1 MLNTILT
8 KIIGTKNERELKAI
22 RPLVQKVGDFE
33 PSIRP
38 LSDEQLRAK
47 TQEFRRRLQP
57 ASEGGGG
64 QSLDD
69 LLPEAFAV
77 VREAGRRTLN
87 MRHFDVQLIGGYALH
102 KGTISE
108 MKTGEGKTLVATLPA
123 YLNALGGQG
132 VHIVTVNDYLAKRDS
147 EWMGRI
153 FRFLGLTV
161 GVIQHHLSDSE
172 RQVAYGSDITYG
184 TNNEFGFDYL
194 RDNMKFDLGSYV
206 QRGHNFAIVDE
217 VDSILIDEARTPLI
231 ISGPAE
237 ESTDK
242 YYRINAVIPK
252 LKPGARITGDKKA
265 EERAELE
272 KTGDYIVDE
281 KAKTVTLTE
290 GGMAHVEKL
299 LGVQNLWDPSN
310 MDVLH
315 HVNQALRAHSLFQ
328 RDVDYVVNDGQ
339 VVIVDEFTGR
349 LMPGRRWSDGLHQAV
364 EAKEKVKIERENQTL
379 ATITFQN
386 YFRMY
391 KKLAGM
397 TGTAETEAAEFDKIY
412 KLEVLVIPTNRAL
425 IRVENPDVVYRTERE
440 KFSAVVEEIKQ
451 LHESGRPVLVG
462 TISIEKSEHLS
473 SLLKKEGIR
482 HVVLNAKYHERE
494 AEIVAQAGR
503 FGAVTIATNMAGRGT
518 DIILGGVSDNRVKAI
533 LLEKEL
539 DPDTAPAEEKA
550 AALQQAVDEM
560 ARDYQ
565 KELAERQLTREQR
578 RTTAKRYVGL
588 LAAFTEDHPSVL
600 AVEALAAELPGLRA
614 YLDVTR
620 GLTRPAKAKIA
631 RSFYPQG
638 EEPVDFLDAH
648 PLKADIERLA
658 ATPEIERIEAFLA
671 SFEREHVVALG
682 GLHILG
688 TERHEARRIDNQL
701 RGRAGRQGDAGSS
714 RFYLSLEDDLMRIF
728 GSDRISGL
736 MLRLGMEEGVPIE
749 HKMVTK
755 SIERAQKQVE
765 AQNFGVR
772 KHLLEYDDVM
782 NKQREAIYGLRR
794 LILEGRQNREYIMGL
809 AREVLDWYLENYAPE
824 NQDPERWALETL
836 QGALKENFGLEASL
850 DELRDMGRADMAEK
864 FLERV
869 REAYDEKER
878 QVGAELMAFHQRMI
892 MLQIVDAQWKDH
904 LYALD
909 HLKEGI
915 GLRGYG
921 QRDPLV
927 EYKKE
932 SYEMFRALTNRI
944 DEEILRWILLYQPVV
959 APAEPELPVEAPPPA
974 AREPRPRR
982 PLLRPPAAAAAG
994 GLAEAGLGGGD
1005 LGMATRGMPRN
1016 LTFNDPSEA
1025 LSGAGARSVFGG
1037 AEPREAHGGNDAEV
1051 QTVRREGKKVGRN
1064 DPCPCGSG
1072 KKYKKCHGAA

>member
-22 RPLVQKVGDFE
+22 RPLVQRVGALE
-33 PSIRP
+33 PALLP
-38 LSDEQLRAK
+38 LTDEQLRAR
-47 TQEFRRRLQP
+47 TEEFRRRLKP
-57 ASEGGGG
+57 TAEGGGG
-64 QSLDD
+64 EGLDD

-77 VREAGRRTLN
+77 VREAGRRVLN

-123 YLNALGGQG
+123 YLNALEGKG
-132 VHIVTVNDYLAKRDS
+132 VHVVTVNDYLAKRDS

-153 FRFLGLTV
+153 FRFLGLSV
-161 GVIQHHLSDSE
+161 GVIQHHLSDQE
-172 RQVAYGSDITYG
+172 RQVAYNADITYG

-206 QRGHNFAIVDE
+206 QRGHHFAIVDE

-242 YYRINAVIPK
+242 YYRINAIVPK

-290 GGMAHVEKL
+290 MGMAHVEKL

-412 KLEVLVIPTNRAL
+412 KLEVLVIPTNRGL
-425 IRVENPDVVYRTERE
+425 IRVENADVVFRTERE
-440 KFSAVVEEIKQ
+440 KFDAVVQEIKD
-451 LHESGRPVLVG
+451 LHQSGRPVLVG

-473 SLLKKEGIR
+473 TLLKKEGVK

-533 LLEKEL
+533 LLEKER
-539 DPDTAPAEEKA
+539 DPESASPEEKA
-550 AALQQAVDEM
+550 AALQQASDEM
-560 ARDYQ
+560 ARDY
-565 KELAERQLTREQR
+565 KKALAERKMSPEER

-588 LAAFTEDHPSVL
+588 LAALTADHPSVQAVEGL
-600 AVEALAAELPGLRA
+600 AVDLPTVRS
-614 YLDVTR
+614 YLEVTR
-620 GLTRPAKAKIA
+620 TLTRPAKAKIA
-631 RSFYPQG
+631 HSFYPQG
-638 EEPVDFLDAH
+638 EEPVDFLDGH
-648 PLKADIERLA
+648 PLKGDIERLA
-658 ATPEIERIEAFLA
+658 QTPEIEKIEAFLEGN
-671 SFEREHVVALG
+671 ERERVVALG

-701 RGRAGRQGDAGSS
+701 RGRAGRQGDPGSS

-749 HKMVTK
+749 HGMVTK
-755 SIERAQKQVE
+755 SIERAQRQVE

-794 LILEGRQNREYIMGL
+794 MILEGRQNREYVLKL
-809 AREVLDWYLENYAPE
+809 ASEVLDWYLENYAPE
-824 NQDPERWALETL
+824 NQDPEQWSLESL
-836 QGALKENFGLEASL
+836 QGALKENYGFEVSL
-850 DELRDMGRADMAEK
+850 DELRAMGRAEMAEK
-864 FLERV
+864 FLER
-869 REAYDEKER
+869 ATATYDDKER
-878 QVGAELMAFHQRMI
+878 QIGADLMAFHQRMI
-892 MLQIVDAQWKDH
+892 MLQIVDTQWKDH

-944 DEEILRWILLYQPVV
+944 DEEILRWMFLYQPVV
-959 APAEPELPVEAPPPA
+959 VPPEEQGDPEEGGGGQPPPTPRREGGRGLPVAA
-974 AREPRPRR
+974 RAREPEMALAGAR
-982 PLLRPPAAAAAG
+982 PL
-994 GLAEAGLGGGD
+994 
-1005 LGMATRGMPRN
+1005 PRN
-1016 LTFNDPSEA
+1016 LTFNDPGEVLQGSR
-1025 LSGAGARSVFGG
+1025 SGFGAT
-1037 AEPREAHGGNDAEV
+1037 AEPKEARGGTDEV
-1051 QTVRREGKKVGRN
+1051 QTVKREGKKVGRN